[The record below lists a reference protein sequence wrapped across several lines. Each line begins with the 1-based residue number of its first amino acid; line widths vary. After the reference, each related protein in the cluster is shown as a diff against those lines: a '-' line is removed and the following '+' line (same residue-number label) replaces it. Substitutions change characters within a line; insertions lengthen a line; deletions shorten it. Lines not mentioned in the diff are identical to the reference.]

1 MSCFEH
7 APQKEKMKRVYKYY
21 INRVSFEYFTFKQVR
36 VRGGSTLVT
45 SNSSAPTSYGR
56 AARLTRIFYLQRIR
70 LFIDIFLYFFAV
82 RLRARTHFYISPL
95 KIHTEHSQVCRV
107 QFVLI
112 MFFKQKN
119 ATVVV
124 LISKHQNENDQVDA

>member
-7 APQKEKMKRVYKYY
+7 APQKEKMKRVYIY

-56 AARLTRIFYLQRIR
+56 AARLTRIFLPPKNSIIYRHFSLFLSRAAKNKNPLLYLSPQNP
-70 LFIDIFLYFFAV
+70 Y
-82 RLRARTHFYISPL
+82 RTQPG
-95 KIHTEHSQVCRV
+95 
-107 QFVLI
+107 
-112 MFFKQKN
+112 M
-119 ATVVV
+119 
-124 LISKHQNENDQVDA
+124 